1 MANWTDEQIAGAGQ
15 WIKDNIENPELV
27 RQEAARLGVSNEDLL
42 RAAHTVDAGI
52 TMGQVEDYMG
62 NAPKPAPA
70 APVMQAYQ
78 PNPYLD
84 QMAAGIVQQTTR
96 NLSEQIMPGLRSQA
110 IAAGGFGDARHG
122 VAEGLAIGRTND
134 ALANSLANLYGTD
147 YQKAMDRNA
156 QIYQA
161 QLQNQLGYAGLDAQR
176 YGIDQ
181 NNATQRYTADLSN
194 GTQRYGIDQNY
205 NLGMTNAGN
214 TRYGIDKNYEVGM
227 AGANASLANAQANQ
241 ANAAASQANAA
252 NNYAL
257 AQQQFGVNT
266 MFGLLDR
273 QNAYAN
279 SGIQMGTNIQNTPA
293 NYYDRFNQQANSLG
307 RGYASTSQTS
317 SGSGMNP
324 VGQAVG
330 SAFTQLGQTWLGNSN
345 AGNNYQGSAGG
356 VAGYPDYGRSTG
368 GDGAWV

>member
-1 MANWTDEQIAGAGQ
+1 MSNWSPEQLAIAAEYIQANIDNPDAIAQRRDE
-15 WIKDNIENPELV
+15 
-27 RQEAARLGVSNEDLL
+27 LGLTNDDLL
-42 RAAHTVDAGI
+42 QAAQTVDKGI
-52 TMGQVEDYMG
+52 TLGQVQEYLG
-62 NAPKPAPA
+62 ETPKPKPRAPA
-70 APVMQAYQ
+70 QAAAPTMQGYQ
-78 PNPYLD
+78 ANPYLD

-96 NLSEQIMPGLRSQA
+96 NLNEQIMPGLRSQA

-161 QLQNQLGYAGLDAQR
+161 EMQNQLGYAGLDTQR

-181 NNATQRYTADLSN
+181 NNATQRYSTDLSN
-194 GTQRYGIDQNY
+194 ATQRYGIDQNY

-214 TRYGIDKNYEVGM
+214 TRYGIDKNYDVGM
-227 AGANASLANAQANQ
+227 ASANASMANAQA
-241 ANAAASQANAA
+241 SQTNAA

-257 AQQQFGVNT
+257 GQQQLGVNT

-273 QNAYAN
+273 QYTYGNN
-279 SGIQMGTNIQNTPA
+279 GIQMGTTIQNTPA
-293 NYYDRFNQQANSLG
+293 TYYDRFNQQANSLG

-330 SAFTQLGQTWLGNSN
+330 SAVTNIGNSWFN
-345 AGNNYQGSAGG
+345 QSGGQVTNPNQYTNGGWGSGNNFGNQDLGINL
-356 VAGYPDYGRSTG
+356 
-368 GDGAWV
+368 

>member
-1 MANWTDEQIAGAGQ
+1 MSNWSPEQLAIAAEYIQANIDNPDAIAQRRDE
-15 WIKDNIENPELV
+15 
-27 RQEAARLGVSNEDLL
+27 LGLTNDDLL
-42 RAAHTVDAGI
+42 QAAQTVDKGI
-52 TMGQVEDYMG
+52 TLGQVQEYLG
-62 NAPKPAPA
+62 ETPKPKPRAPA
-70 APVMQAYQ
+70 AAPAMQAYQ
-78 PNPYLD
+78 ANPYLD

-96 NLSEQIMPGLRSQA
+96 NLNEQIMPGLRSQA

-161 QLQNQLGYAGLDAQR
+161 EMQNQLGYAGLDTQR

-181 NNATQRYTADLSN
+181 NNATQRYSTDLSN
-194 GTQRYGIDQNY
+194 ATQRYGIDQNY

-214 TRYGIDKNYEVGM
+214 TRYGIDKNYDVGM
-227 AGANASLANAQANQ
+227 ASANASMANAQA
-241 ANAAASQANAA
+241 SQTNAA

-273 QNAYAN
+273 QNAYSN
-279 SGIQMGTNIQNTPA
+279 SGINMGTTIQDTP
-293 NYYDRFNQQANSLG
+293 Y
-307 RGYASTSQTS
+307 
-317 SGSGMNP
+317 
-324 VGQAVG
+324 
-330 SAFTQLGQTWLGNSN
+330 
-345 AGNNYQGSAGG
+345 NNYQRFTNVSNSIGNGYANSSASSSGARTDPLTGAANLMRIGSSWINPSGG
-356 VAGYPDYGRSTG
+356 NVTNPYQTTNGGWGTG
-368 GDGAWV
+368 NDFGNQDLGTFI

>member
-1 MANWTDEQIAGAGQ
+1 MSNWSPEQLAIAAEYIQANIDNPDAIAQRRDE
-15 WIKDNIENPELV
+15 
-27 RQEAARLGVSNEDLL
+27 LGLTNDDLL
-42 RAAHTVDAGI
+42 QAAQTVDKGI
-52 TMGQVEDYMG
+52 TLGQVQEYLG
-62 NAPKPAPA
+62 ETPKPRAPA
-70 APVMQAYQ
+70 QAAAPTMQAYQ
-78 PNPYLD
+78 ANPYLD

-96 NLSEQIMPGLRSQA
+96 NLNEQIMPGLRSQA

-161 QLQNQLGYAGLDAQR
+161 EMQNQLGYAGLDTQR

-194 GTQRYGIDQNY
+194 ATQRYGIDQNY

-214 TRYGIDKNYEVGM
+214 TRYGIDKNYDVGM
-227 AGANASLANAQANQ
+227 ASANASMANAQ
-241 ANAAASQANAA
+241 ASQANAA

-257 AQQQFGVNT
+257 GQQQLGVNT

-273 QNAYAN
+273 QYTYGNN
-279 SGIQMGTNIQNTPA
+279 GIQLGTNIQNTPA
-293 NYYDRFNQQANSLG
+293 TYYDRFNQQANSLG

-330 SAFTQLGQTWLGNSN
+330 STITNIGNSWFGNSNSN

-356 VAGYPDYGRSTG
+356 VPGYADYGRSSG

>member
-1 MANWTDEQIAGAGQ
+1 MSNWSPEQLAIAAEYIQANIDNPDAIAQRRDE
-15 WIKDNIENPELV
+15 
-27 RQEAARLGVSNEDLL
+27 LGLTNADLL
-42 RAAHTVDAGI
+42 QAAQTVDKGI
-52 TMGQVEDYMG
+52 TMGQVQEYLG
-62 NAPKPAPA
+62 ETPKPKPA
-70 APVMQAYQ
+70 APVMEAYK

-96 NLSEQIMPGLRSQA
+96 NLNEQIMPGLRSQA

-134 ALANSLANLYGTD
+134 ALSNSLANLYGTD

-156 QIYQA
+156 QLYQA
-161 QLQNQLGYAGLDAQR
+161 EMQNRLGYAGIDAQR
-176 YGIDQ
+176 FGVDQ

-205 NLGMTNAGN
+205 NLGMTNAAN
-214 TRYGIDKNYEVGM
+214 SRYGTDKSYEVGM
-227 AGANASLANAQANQ
+227 AGANASMANAQ
-241 ANAAASQANAA
+241 ASQANAA

-273 QNAYAN
+273 QNAYSN
-279 SGIQMGTNIQNTPA
+279 GGIKMGTDIQNTPA
-293 NYYDRFNQQANSLG
+293 TYYDRFNQQANSLG

-324 VGQAVG
+324 VGTAVG
-330 SAFTQLGQTWLGNSN
+330 AAVTQLGQSWLGNSN
-345 AGNNYQGSAGG
+345 VGSSA
-356 VAGYPDYGRSTG
+356 ASTPI
-368 GDGAWV
+368 WT